1 MKPAQTP
8 TPAAVSDILL
18 YLANLIVEKQ
28 GNTKIRG
35 DIEKIMN
42 IQNMDILDQ
51 NAAAEEI
58 FGRFEKILSEYFVLE
73 KIKEDIREKFDLA
86 EIRLPFINKFLPGN
100 ERGLRELEE
109 KASIISGKLLPLIGR
124 ADLEKFIRENTSSN
138 LLKGTALSGNGSL
151 DFSVVEQRLF
161 KLPPPWLKL
170 GAKMLDKLVFGL
182 KLLLDNEAK
191 IKIN

>member
-86 EIRLPFINKFLPGN
+86 KIRLPFINKFLPGN

-109 KASIISGKLLPLIGR
+109 KASIIQENFCRLSGARIWKNLSVKIQAPIFLREQRFPGTVPLIFPLLSKGFLSYR
-124 ADLEKFIRENTSSN
+124 RLGLNLGQRCSISWFSASN
-138 LLKGTALSGNGSL
+138 F
-151 DFSVVEQRLF
+151 FSTTKQ
-161 KLPPPWLKL
+161 K
-170 GAKMLDKLVFGL
+170 
-182 KLLLDNEAK
+182 
-191 IKIN
+191 

>member
-86 EIRLPFINKFLPGN
+86 EIRLP
-100 ERGLRELEE
+100 
-109 KASIISGKLLPLIGR
+109 LIRR

-138 LLKGTALSGNGSL
+138 LLNGTALSGNGSL

>member
-161 KLPPPWLKL
+161 KLPPPWFKL